1 MKNVLVAS
9 QYEGGYTV
17 YGNDSGTVMGVS
29 MKRNMLI
36 KAIEEAIQEMDQ
48 NGYGSEVRRKLLEAV
63 EKARPKGRD

>member
-1 MKNVLVAS
+1 M
-9 QYEGGYTV
+9 